1 MKAKAKEFIRKYK
14 LNATNIRSMSYLQD
28 IAVSE
33 HFKVYRPTS
42 FSDTIIKEL
51 NVKEQFEAH
60 LSLTFSSE
68 DSQFILIYAGISND
82 TAAEMLLHELAHI
95 FLGHLDNS
103 EIPAETDEAEA
114 DMLIS
119 YVKQEV
125 YKKRKPNALSL
136 VIAAVGI
143 MSFAMSV
150 NIAGSYQNAAEP
162 VESTFGT
169 YSSDIA
175 ESAENGTISQSES
188 VFVTKT
194 GSKYHKADCY
204 HIQGSDVIELTVAE
218 AEEAGYVPCK
228 DCF

>member
-150 NIAGSYQNAAEP
+150 NIADSYRNAAEP
-162 VESTFGT
+162 AESTFST

-218 AEEAGYVPCK
+218 AEEAGYDPCK

>member
-51 NVKEQFEAH
+51 DVKEQFEAH

-68 DSQFILIYAGISND
+68 DSQFILIFGGISND

-103 EIPAETDEAEA
+103 EIPAETDETEA

-150 NIAGSYQNAAEP
+150 NIADSYQNAAEP

-194 GSKYHKADCY
+194 GSKYHKAGCY

-218 AEEAGYVPCK
+218 AEEAGYDPCK